1 MGIGG
6 ISPVQ
11 LIIILVIVL
20 LIFGTKKLR
29 NFGGDLGGAIKGFKK
44 AVKEENTDELEDS
57 SEEASENDSETASGT
72 DGEEGV
78 GQPDEAV
85 VAEQKTAEPEEIKKD
100 S

>member
-44 AVKEENTDELEDS
+44 AVKEEDTGDKPELAEKS
-57 SEEASENDSETASGT
+57 AEHSGSEKEQVEEKKSE
-72 DGEEGV
+72 
-78 GQPDEAV
+78 
-85 VAEQKTAEPEEIKKD
+85 
-100 S
+100 

>member
-29 NFGGDLGGAIKGFKK
+29 GLGGDLGGAIKGFKK
-44 AVKEENTDELEDS
+44 AMKDDG
-57 SEEASENDSETASGT
+57 SEEKPENAEELTDTTVEVTDTAADAT
-72 DGEEGV
+72 VNKTEEARV
-78 GQPDEAV
+78 DN
-85 VAEQKTAEPEEIKKD
+85 K
-100 S
+100 SS

>member
-11 LIIILVIVL
+11 LIIILIIVL

-44 AVKEENTDELEDS
+44 AVKEEDGEAEKLEEDEKADGV
-57 SEEASENDSETASGT
+57 EETVTAKSET
-72 DGEEGV
+72 EETA
-78 GQPDEAV
+78 Q
-85 VAEQKTAEPEEIKKD
+85 TAETKKE

>member
-1 MGIGG
+1 MGVGG

-11 LIIILVIVL
+11 LIIILIIVL

-44 AVKEENTDELEDS
+44 AVKEEDGEAEKLEEDEKADGV
-57 SEEASENDSETASGT
+57 EETVTAKSET
-72 DGEEGV
+72 EETA
-78 GQPDEAV
+78 Q
-85 VAEQKTAEPEEIKKD
+85 TAETKKE

>member
-1 MGIGG
+1 MGLGG

-44 AVKEENTDELEDS
+44 AVNDDGAKEGTTEKSEITDDAKEETVSAEAAKTKTEEKS
-57 SEEASENDSETASGT
+57 S
-72 DGEEGV
+72 
-78 GQPDEAV
+78 
-85 VAEQKTAEPEEIKKD
+85 
-100 S
+100 

>member
-1 MGIGG
+1 MGVGG

-29 NFGGDLGGAIKGFKK
+29 NLGGDLGGAIKGFKK
-44 AVKEENTDELEDS
+44 AVKE
-57 SEEASENDSETASGT
+57 
-72 DGEEGV
+72 DGGEG
-78 GQPDEAV
+78 DEAEKLEEEKADADDAV
-85 VAEQKTAEPEEIKKD
+85 ETVTAKNETEKSAETKKE

>member
-1 MGIGG
+1 MGLGG

-11 LIIILVIVL
+11 LIIILIIVL

-44 AVKEENTDELEDS
+44 AVKEEDGV
-57 SEEASENDSETASGT
+57 EEAADKIEEA
-72 DGEEGV
+72 GEEAE
-78 GQPDEAV
+78 EAV
-85 VAEQKTAEPEEIKKD
+85 ASAKEEVTADSNEKK

>member
-6 ISPVQ
+6 ISPIQ
-11 LIIILVIVL
+11 LIIILIIVL

-44 AVKEENTDELEDS
+44 AVKEE
-57 SEEASENDSETASGT
+57 
-72 DGEEGV
+72 DGEAEKLEEENPDTDDV
-78 GQPDEAV
+78 GSA
-85 VAEQKTAEPEEIKKD
+85 AETVTAKNETRESAETKKE

>member
-57 SEEASENDSETASGT
+57 SEEASETASGT

-85 VAEQKTAEPEEIKKD
+85 VAEQQTAEPEEIKKD

>member
-1 MGIGG
+1 MGLGG

-44 AVKEENTDELEDS
+44 AVKEEDPK
-57 SEEASENDSETASGT
+57 
-72 DGEEGV
+72 EEGN
-78 GQPDEAV
+78 PDQIEESDDEPV
-85 VAEQKTAEPEEIKKD
+85 VARKDSADTTVDKKD

>member
-1 MGIGG
+1 MGLGG

-20 LIFGTKKLR
+20 LIFGTKKLK

-44 AVKEENTDELEDS
+44 AVKDEGGKSDKEEPSELSESTDETVANV
-57 SEEASENDSETASGT
+57 SEKSAS
-72 DGEEGV
+72 
-78 GQPDEAV
+78 DE
-85 VAEQKTAEPEEIKKD
+85 KK

>member
-44 AVKEENTDELEDS
+44 AVKEETTDELEDS
-57 SEEASENDSETASGT
+57 SEEAGETASGT

-78 GQPDEAV
+78 GLPDEAV
-85 VAEQKTAEPEEIKKD
+85 VAEQQTAEPEEIKKD
-100 S
+100 F

>member
-1 MGIGG
+1 MGLGG

-44 AVKEENTDELEDS
+44 AVKDDGTKGEEEAPSEISESTNETVASNSEKAA
-57 SEEASENDSETASGT
+57 SEE
-72 DGEEGV
+72 
-78 GQPDEAV
+78 
-85 VAEQKTAEPEEIKKD
+85 KK

>member
-44 AVKEENTDELEDS
+44 AVKEEDKDAAEKI
-57 SEEASENDSETASGT
+57 EEVADDAEEVVAAESQKASEKES
-72 DGEEGV
+72 
-78 GQPDEAV
+78 
-85 VAEQKTAEPEEIKKD
+85 
-100 S
+100 

>member
-1 MGIGG
+1 MGVGG

-29 NFGGDLGGAIKGFKK
+29 NLGGDLGGAIKGFKK
-44 AVKEENTDELEDS
+44 AVKE
-57 SEEASENDSETASGT
+57 
-72 DGEEGV
+72 DGGEG
-78 GQPDEAV
+78 DEAEKLEEEKADADDAV
-85 VAEQKTAEPEEIKKD
+85 ETVTAKNETEESAETKKE

>member
-44 AVKEENTDELEDS
+44 AVKEETTDELEDS
-57 SEEASENDSETASGT
+57 SEEAGENDSETAGGT
-72 DGEEGV
+72 DREEDV
-78 GQPDEAV
+78 GQPDEVV
-85 VAEQKTAEPEEIKKD
+85 VAEQQTAEPEEIKKD

>member
-11 LIIILVIVL
+11 LIIILIIVL

-44 AVKEENTDELEDS
+44 AVKEEKDEDDSEDQAQQLEDENIEGEEPVAATKKES
-57 SEEASENDSETASGT
+57 SEKET
-72 DGEEGV
+72 
-78 GQPDEAV
+78 
-85 VAEQKTAEPEEIKKD
+85 
-100 S
+100 